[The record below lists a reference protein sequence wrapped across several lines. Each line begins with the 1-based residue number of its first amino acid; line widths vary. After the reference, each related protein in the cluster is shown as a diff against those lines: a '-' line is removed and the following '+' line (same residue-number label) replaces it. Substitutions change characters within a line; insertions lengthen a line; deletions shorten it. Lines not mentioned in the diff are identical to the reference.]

1 MIKFYITLLLFSSV
15 TFAQEHHFKA
25 ERKEVT
31 WKAEFKQMKLI
42 F

>member
-25 ERKEVT
+25 ERKRLLG
-31 WKAEFKQMKLI
+31 KLNSNK
-42 F
+42 